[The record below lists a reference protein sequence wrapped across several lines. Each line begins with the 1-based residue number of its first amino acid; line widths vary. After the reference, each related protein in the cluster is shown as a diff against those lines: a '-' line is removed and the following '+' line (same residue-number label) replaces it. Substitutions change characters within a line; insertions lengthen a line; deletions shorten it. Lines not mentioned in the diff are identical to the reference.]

1 MTRTFIAGVVSIL
14 FLFTWSACDGGN
26 GDNGDVPSQTA
37 TFEATVSGAVEGE
50 ISGTAF
56 SAGAGGGAG
65 WGLTLAVVAPKT
77 SSGLDASI
85 TIIRA
90 MGDRPGEG
98 TYSILGVPD
107 EESND
112 FYAGAVIGNGAYS
125 ATQGNL
131 QITSSSGSNVRG
143 TFGFDASDGTQTIT
157 IEGGFN
163 ATNVEGFGN

>member
-1 MTRTFIAGVVSIL
+1 MKRTFIAGVVCTL

-26 GDNGDVPSQTA
+26 GDNGEVPSQTA

-56 SAGAGGGAG
+56 SGGSGGGGG
-65 WGLTLAVVAPKT
+65 WGLVLGVVTLKT
-77 SSGLDASI
+77 SSGLDGSI
-85 TIIRA
+85 TIVRN
-90 MGDRPGEG
+90 MGDQPGEG
-98 TYSILGVPD
+98 TYSILEIPD
-107 EESND
+107 EENED
-112 FYAGAVIGNGAYS
+112 FYAIAIIGDGAYS

-131 QITSSSGSNVRG
+131 QITQSSGSNVRG

-163 ATNVEGFGN
+163 ATNVVDFED